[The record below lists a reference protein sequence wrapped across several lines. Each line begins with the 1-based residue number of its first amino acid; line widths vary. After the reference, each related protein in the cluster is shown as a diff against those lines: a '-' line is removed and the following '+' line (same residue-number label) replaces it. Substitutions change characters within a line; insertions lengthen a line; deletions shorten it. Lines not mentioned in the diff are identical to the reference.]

1 MTDKQVYLPAS
12 GISKEVIL
20 TEMQAARSRDV
31 DWRDG
36 RVFSLVF
43 KANDDVTGL
52 LKDAYG
58 MFFSENGLNPTAFPS
73 LRRFETEVI
82 AMVGNLLGGQGTAA
96 GNMTTGGTESILMAM
111 LTAREW
117 G

>member
-1 MTDKQVYLPAS
+1 MTDIQLTLPAN
-12 GISKEVIL
+12 GRSKEAVL
-20 TEMQAARSRDV
+20 ADMQAARGHDAN
-31 DWRDG
+31 WRGG

-82 AMVGNLLGGQGTAA
+82 AMVGSLLNGGGVSTGTTDRPS
-96 GNMTTGGTESILMAM
+96 G
-111 LTAREW
+111 
-117 G
+117 